1 MALERRANWLAAL
14 GIPKP
19 QRLAV
24 VELQYRGTMWTQ
36 LNGKDWKVEA
46 FLVSENGGLGLEV
59 GRDNATRNA
68 TLGALDVLA
77 THRSRRCADTNS
89 RRKTLIG

>member
-1 MALERRANWLAAL
+1 MALERLAAL

-59 GRDNATRNA
+59 GPRRLPMSSHRFQKLAA
-68 TLGALDVLA
+68 SSLKLTLPK
-77 THRSRRCADTNS
+77 R
-89 RRKTLIG
+89 